1 MAVIMKN
8 STKKKVAD
16 EIIKAG
22 LQIIDF
28 EFTPT
33 NEIYFTL
40 VYKMEPDYS
49 FIATFDKIL
58 YSPGSGIL
66 KRVKTRYQ
74 TWENAIIQ
82 LQKWLLN
89 LKTELEISDPWEEI
103 KKLRNDINQIH
114 FNSSQEMFTDSERV
128 SMESKIDFLLIEV
141 KKLSLPSAQIIS
153 DIGHLKEMTHKISKK
168 DFMLLALGTIA
179 QWVIGN
185 IITPEQSNSVLLLFQ
200 TILLGA
206 FLLLPNSNE

>member
-8 STKKKVAD
+8 STKKKIAD
-16 EIIKAG
+16 EITKAG
-22 LQIIDF
+22 LQIKDF

-33 NEIYFTL
+33 NEMFFTL
-40 VYKMEPDYS
+40 VYKPEPDYS
-49 FIATFDKIL
+49 YNATIEKIL
-58 YSPGSGIL
+58 YSPGSGIQ

-74 TWENAIIQ
+74 TWENAMTQ

-114 FNSSQEMFTDSERV
+114 FNSSQEIFTDSERA

-153 DIGHLKEMTHKISKK
+153 DIAHLKEMTNKISKK

-200 TILLGA
+200 AILFSA
-206 FLLLPNSNE
+206 FFLLPNSDE